1 MPASPPTYNFVTNRH
16 ITSSCLILIDTAP
29 ARKHFKLPT
38 FGAMINSIGVLMK
51 LLSRQQTPKRIP
63 KLLLLSAIMIVLA
76 LAGAHPACSQTIVL
90 NTANDS
96 PNSTDDH
103 TGICDR
109 VMTEAFRRM
118 GIKLKIVN
126 LPSER
131 ALVNANEGVE
141 DGNFARV
148 EGLDKLY
155 PNLIRV
161 SEEITTFEF
170 VAFSRK
176 ATLKTTGWNSLKP
189 YKVGI
194 ITGWKILENNIVGV
208 KSITKVRDEKLLF
221 SLLLAGKVDL
231 VVYDRLQGEVVI
243 KQAAAEGIRALEPP
257 LAVRGMFPYLHKRH
271 ADLVPKL
278 EQTLRAMKKDGTFN
292 RIVGETL
299 RTISFM
305 E

>member
-1 MPASPPTYNFVTNRH
+1 MRRSGILFAFLFVVT
-16 ITSSCLILIDTAP
+16 
-29 ARKHFKLPT
+29 
-38 FGAMINSIGVLMK
+38 
-51 LLSRQQTPKRIP
+51 
-63 KLLLLSAIMIVLA
+63 
-76 LAGAHPACSQTIVL
+76 LAGVRPAHAQTLVL

-118 GIKLKIVN
+118 GITLRIVN

-131 ALVNANEGVE
+131 ALMNANDGID

-148 EGLDKLY
+148 EGLEKQY

-161 SEEITTFEF
+161 AEEITTFEF

-176 ATLKTTGWNSLKP
+176 AAFKSTGWDTLKP
-189 YKVGI
+189 YNVGI

-208 KSITKVRDEKLLF
+208 KSLTRVRDEQVLF
-221 SLLLAGKVDL
+221 SLLLAGKSDL
-231 VVYDRLQGEVVI
+231 VVYDRMQGKVVL
-243 KQAAAEGIRALEPP
+243 KQLAAEDIRILKPP
-257 LAVRGMFPYLHKRH
+257 LAVKGMYPYLHKRH
-271 ADLVPKL
+271 AALVPKL
-278 EQTLRAMKKDGTFN
+278 EQTLRAMKKDGTFK
-292 RIVGETL
+292 RIVEETL
-299 RTISFM
+299 RTVSFR

>member
-1 MPASPPTYNFVTNRH
+1 MLHAR
-16 ITSSCLILIDTAP
+16 ILY
-29 ARKHFKLPT
+29 
-38 FGAMINSIGVLMK
+38 
-51 LLSRQQTPKRIP
+51 
-63 KLLLLSAIMIVLA
+63 AIMLVIA
-76 LAGAHPACSQTIVL
+76 LSMARPAHSQTIVL

-96 PNSTDDH
+96 PNSTYDH

-109 VMTEAFRRM
+109 IMTEAFRRM
-118 GIKLKIVN
+118 GITLKIVN

-131 ALVNANEGVE
+131 ALVNANEGLD

-148 EGLDKLY
+148 EGLDKQY

-176 ATLKTTGWNSLKP
+176 AAFKTAGWDSLKP
-189 YKVGI
+189 YNVGI
-194 ITGWKILENNIVGV
+194 ITGWKILENNIAGV
-208 KSITKVRDEKLLF
+208 KSLTKVSDELLLFKLL
-221 SLLLAGKVDL
+221 LNAKVDV
-231 VVYDRLQGEVVI
+231 VVYDRMQGKVVLNRL
-243 KQAAAEGIRALEPP
+243 AAEGIRELKPP
-257 LAVRGMFPYLHKRH
+257 LAVKGMYPYLHKRH

-278 EQTLRAMKKDGTFN
+278 EHTLWAMKKDGTFK

-299 RTISFM
+299 RTVSLT